1 MRQIGEV
8 ASEILGGNPKK
19 LYILCGSEYGVKAE
33 YISALKKHYG
43 SCTEYSSML
52 KLIDFFKTKQLIP
65 PSPAVY
71 VVRYDDEFVK
81 ALSESLADQIAK
93 LNVIGTIICIYDDKR
108 HESTIEKYLS
118 DYNVQVEDMH
128 PRFIQKHLKSRFPGR
143 MHSFI
148 ESVDF
153 SGMSYGEAL
162 NLCISAE
169 YLDDSDLERPLD
181 VFNELA
187 CQRPHTP
194 AEFSILFADKDFSA
208 CAEII
213 SSYNENPTELYYAM
227 CNALLGIENVLSCE
241 WKAKSSPY
249 YASARKWQIGDVKV
263 VFGYVYDELKR
274 SRTTG
279 VTNGT
284 DSLLY
289 LLELSIQRY
298 AR

>member
-1 MRQIGEV
+1 MK
-8 ASEILGGNPKK
+8 S
-19 LYILCGSEYGVKAE
+19 E
-33 YISALKKHYG
+33 YISALKRHYG
-43 SCTEYSSML
+43 ACTEYSSML
-52 KLIDFFKTKQLIP
+52 RLIDFFKVKQLIP

-71 VVRYDDEFVK
+71 VIRYDDEFAK
-81 ALSESLADQIAK
+81 ALSEIVADQIAK
-93 LNVIGTIICIYDDKR
+93 LNIIGTIVCIYDDKK
-108 HESTIEKYLS
+108 HESAMEKYLP
-118 DYNVQVEDMH
+118 DYTVTVEDMH
-128 PRFIQKHLKSRFPGR
+128 PRFIKKHLIARFPDR
-143 MHSFI
+143 MHGFI
-148 ESVDF
+148 ESADF

-162 NLCISAE
+162 NLVTSAE
-169 YLDDSDLERPLD
+169 YLSDSDLDRPQD

-194 AEFSILFADKDFSA
+194 AEFSVLFADKDFSA
-208 CAEII
+208 CADII

-249 YASARKWQIGDVKV
+249 YVSAKKWSIGDVKT

-298 AR
+298 T

>member
-8 ASEILGGNPKK
+8 ASEILGGNPQK
-19 LYILCGSEYGVKAE
+19 LYILCGDEYGVKQE
-33 YISALKKHYG
+33 YIESLKQYYG
-43 SCTEYSSML
+43 GCTEYNSML
-52 KLIDFFKTKQLIP
+52 KLIDFFKTKQLFQP
-65 PSPAVY
+65 NPAVY
-71 VVRYDDEFVK
+71 VIRYDDEFVK
-81 ALSESLADQIAK
+81 SLSESLADQIVK
-93 LNVIGTIICIYDDKR
+93 LNIIGTIVCIYDDKK
-108 HESTIEKYLS
+108 HESAMEKYLP
-118 DYNVQVEDMH
+118 DYTVIVDDMH
-128 PRFIQKHLKSRFPGR
+128 PRFIQKHLKARFPVR

-148 ESVDF
+148 ESVNF

-169 YLDDSDLERPLD
+169 YLSDSDLDRPLD

-208 CAEII
+208 CADII

-227 CNALLGIENVLSCE
+227 CNALLGIENVLTCD

-249 YASARKWQIGDVKV
+249 YVSARKWNIVDVKT

-298 AR
+298 S